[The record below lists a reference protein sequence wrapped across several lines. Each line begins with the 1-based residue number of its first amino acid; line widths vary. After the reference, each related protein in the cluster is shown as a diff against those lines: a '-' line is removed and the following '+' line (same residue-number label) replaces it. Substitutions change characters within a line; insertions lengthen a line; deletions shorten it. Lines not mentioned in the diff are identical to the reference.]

1 MLESH
6 LAIENRYNNIKSI
19 DMGVN
24 RKTIELTR
32 LADFGRTRL
41 MITASQCRAARGL
54 LDWTQQELADAARI
68 GVATVRVFE
77 GEAAETRPAI
87 LAALRR
93 ALELAG
99 VEFIDENGGGLGVR
113 YRKRQRSKPTR

>member
-1 MLESH
+1 MQQSSDIGPSQRVQSGLV
-6 LAIENRYNNIKSI
+6 RTVPNIRC
-19 DMGVN
+19 D
-24 RKTIELTR
+24 
-32 LADFGRTRL
+32 
-41 MITASQCRAARGL
+41 
-54 LDWTQQELADAARI
+54 QQW
-68 GVATVRVFE
+68 V
-77 GEAAETRPAI
+77 EAAETRPAI